1 MAGSGISFSNSDERL
16 MELAEKAT
24 RDRRDAGLE
33 GLTGGLEAV
42 VINCQPLNLQPAVR
56 ETLATTGLHFDSV
69 FESDQAVTC
78 VLKRD
83 NSADFLLRSRK
94 SSGNPFS
101 PYNKGPKAE
110 ALPDTR
116 LETFIYKCRDVY
128 EYHRLQT
135 ERGVRFLTDGVVETP
150 DYLYVETHPS
160 IYTGNS
166 LGFIQWRHREGRYV
180 APHCRNLDW
189 TFEKPD
195 LAYLDNIS
203 YLDHSAARVRA
214 QDRDPAILEFMSL
227 TSYRF
232 EFAIYVES
240 LNSIT
245 NVARLS
251 LDDYAQ
257 VFTSGI
263 KPFAGLDESGPTE
276 KYIHNYGTRVHHI
289 AFHTERI
296 EETFQG
302 LKDNGMEFLVEL
314 VGSPEDGLKQTFS
327 QPSPNTL
334 LVHEYIHRYGGFDGF
349 FTKSNVTELTRATDK
364 Q

>member
-1 MAGSGISFSNSDERL
+1 M
-16 MELAEKAT
+16 
-24 RDRRDAGLE
+24 
-33 GLTGGLEAV
+33 
-42 VINCQPLNLQPAVR
+42 
-56 ETLATTGLHFDSV
+56 V
-69 FESDQAVTC
+69 FLSED
-78 VLKRD
+78 
-83 NSADFLLRSRK
+83 
-94 SSGNPFS
+94 
-101 PYNKGPKAE
+101 
-110 ALPDTR
+110 
-116 LETFIYKCRDVY
+116 
-128 EYHRLQT
+128 
-135 ERGVRFLTDGVVETP
+135 VVETP
-150 DYLYVETHPS
+150 NYLYVETRPS

-166 LGFIQWRHREGRYV
+166 LGFIQWIEREGEYI
-180 APHCRNLDW
+180 APISRPLDW
-189 TFEKPD
+189 TFAKPD
-195 LAYLDNIS
+195 LAHLDNIS

-227 TSYRF
+227 TSYKF

-296 EETFQG
+296 EETFRG
-302 LKDNGMEFLVEL
+302 LKNNGMDFLVDL
-314 VGSPEDGLKQTFS
+314 VGSPEDGLRQTFS

-334 LVHEYIHRYGGFDGF
+334 LVHEYIQRYGGFDGF
-349 FTKSNVTELTRATDK
+349 FTKSNVTELTRATDS